1 MTDKTK
7 LNPEKPASLTDSQG
21 DEQSET
27 LSDSERRA
35 KYGVNASRK
44 SAISKRELME
54 ELSRERFPWDE

>member
-7 LNPEKPASLTDSQG
+7 LNPEKQRSLINSQS

-27 LSDSERRA
+27 LSDSESRA

>member
-1 MTDKTK
+1 MTVKAK
-7 LNPEKPASLTDSQG
+7 LNPEKQRSLIDSQS

-27 LSDSERRA
+27 LSDSEHRA

>member
-1 MTDKTK
+1 MTVKAK
-7 LNPEKPASLTDSQG
+7 LNPEKQRSLIDSQS

>member
-7 LNPEKPASLTDSQG
+7 FNPEKQRSLIDSQS

-35 KYGVNASRK
+35 KYGVNASGK

>member
-7 LNPEKPASLTDSQG
+7 LNPEKPASLTDSQS
-21 DEQSET
+21 DEQSDT
-27 LSDSERRA
+27 LSDSESRA

-44 SAISKRELME
+44 SAISKRELIE

>member
-7 LNPEKPASLTDSQG
+7 FNPEKQRSLIVSQS